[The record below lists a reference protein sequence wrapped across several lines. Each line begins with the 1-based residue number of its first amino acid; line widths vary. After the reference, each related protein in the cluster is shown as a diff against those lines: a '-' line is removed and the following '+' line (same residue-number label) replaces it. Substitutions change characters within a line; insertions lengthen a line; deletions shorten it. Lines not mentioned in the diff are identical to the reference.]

1 MPKGAR
7 KTIPSRISLS
17 VIISAI
23 KDKHHEVAQRF
34 HAGVG
39 LRLMRKE
46 SDILIDVLL
55 ALKKQQITALPI
67 HDAVLVRHDNA
78 QQAREV
84 MVRVFQ
90 GHTGLVPEVSV
101 E

>member
-1 MPKGAR
+1 
-7 KTIPSRISLS
+7 
-17 VIISAI
+17 
-23 KDKHHEVAQRF
+23 
-34 HAGVG
+34 
-39 LRLMRKE
+39 MRKE